1 MPFLTKA
8 AKALGGA
15 LGPVRPDPRV
25 WLPPQARNLP
35 AAIQRPLAVALGSV
49 RGLYR
54 DGAQHWAAAIAYY
67 GLLSIFPLLLSA
79 ASVAAFFVDRQT
91 AVRMV
96 GGVLGQYL
104 PHGQTA
110 VVSLVDEAIA
120 ARGAVTAISLLFLLL
135 SGLRVF
141 GMLSQGLDMA
151 FGGGRDPVF
160 GRGLVMNLLMLFTAG
175 LLFAA
180 AFVAEALIG
189 FLRAR
194 LNALGADADWII
206 APGYQMA
213 ASLLLGVALLL
224 TYKFLPRRPV
234 RWRSAFIGALAVTLL
249 TAAARPIF
257 LTYLLS
263 FGQLSLIYGSLASII
278 VVLIWAWVL
287 AMLVLYG
294 GELAAAVQAAYVD
307 CVPIYA
313 EIPVADEPAPST
325 HPS

>member
-1 MPFLTKA
+1 MTKA
-8 AKALGGA
+8 SKAIGGA

-25 WLPPQARNLP
+25 WLPSQARNIP
-35 AAIQRPLAVALGSV
+35 AAIQRPLAVVLGSI

-54 DGAQHWAAAIAYY
+54 DGGPHWAAAIAYY

-79 ASVAAFFVDRQT
+79 SSVAAFFVDRQT
-91 AVRMV
+91 AVRLV

-104 PHGQTA
+104 PHGQSA
-110 VVSLVDEAIA
+110 VVSIVDEAIA
-120 ARGAVTAISLLFLLL
+120 ARGAVTAISLLLLLL

-141 GMLSQGLDMA
+141 GMLAQGLDMA

-160 GRGLVMNLLMLFTAG
+160 WRGLVMNILMLLTAG

-194 LNALGADADWII
+194 LNALGAGADWII
-206 APGYQMA
+206 APGYQVA
-213 ASLLLGVALLL
+213 ASGMLGVALLM
-224 TYKFLPRRPV
+224 TYKFLPRRSV
-234 RWRSAFIGALAVTLL
+234 SWRSAFVGALAVTLL

-263 FGQLSLIYGSLASII
+263 FGELSLIYGSLASII

-307 CVPIYA
+307 KVPIYA
-313 EIPVADEPAPST
+313 EIPVVEETPHSPKT
-325 HPS
+325 T